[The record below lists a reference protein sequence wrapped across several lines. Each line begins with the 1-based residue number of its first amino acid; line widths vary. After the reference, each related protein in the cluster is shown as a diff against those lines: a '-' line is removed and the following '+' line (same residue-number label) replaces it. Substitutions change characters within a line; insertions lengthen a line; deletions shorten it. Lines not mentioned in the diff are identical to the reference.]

1 MIDNFC
7 PTLDLLSIVLLT
19 GTDGCFTPDR
29 FSGVPREGVLCLIYL
44 ILRYGR
50 DR

>member
-7 PTLDLLSIVLLT
+7 PTLDLLAVVRRTGTWSFFRCAKGGCPMPDLLT
-19 GTDGCFTPDR
+19 FT
-29 FSGVPREGVLCLIYL
+29 F
-44 ILRYGR
+44 LRYGR